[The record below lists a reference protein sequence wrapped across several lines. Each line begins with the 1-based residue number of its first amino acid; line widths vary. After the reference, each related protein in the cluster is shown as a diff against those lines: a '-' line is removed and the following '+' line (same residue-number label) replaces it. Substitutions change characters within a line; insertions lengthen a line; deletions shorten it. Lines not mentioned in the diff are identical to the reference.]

1 MANPLQFSRDPAL
14 NQKLRELRRV
24 DNYTNFFYIA
34 RIYVILSLTIGGTI
48 YFYHLRQEAGLSFWW
63 NVALTVLAI
72 FIIGASQHQL
82 AGATHEATH
91 QILFKNRILNEV
103 VSDWLC
109 SYPLFSS
116 THQFRLHHL
125 VHHHFVNDPVR
136 DPDFSQLK
144 MSGHWLKFP
153 VSKGKFLTQLLKQL
167 WLLNLLR
174 YIWVRARYDS
184 LGLLPDRHL
193 LRGRFKPVIST
204 RLAILMRVSFLI
216 ILFTLLRGLRYWT
229 GVSVGLYF
237 LVLWIVPLVTT
248 FSFFMILRQLVQHGN
263 GGRGWL
269 NNTRV
274 FLINPLLCYAVFPFG
289 MDYHLPHH
297 MFATVPHY
305 RLSELHQFLLRYPE
319 YAAGGVVVRN
329 YFFAG
334 RHLPAPRSPTVLE
347 VIGAEYSVEPNLCRP
362 DKLG

>member
-1 MANPLQFSRDPAL
+1 
-14 NQKLRELRRV
+14 
-24 DNYTNFFYIA
+24 
-34 RIYVILSLTIGGTI
+34 
-48 YFYHLRQEAGLSFWW
+48 
-63 NVALTVLAI
+63 
-72 FIIGASQHQL
+72 
-82 AGATHEATH
+82 
-91 QILFKNRILNEV
+91 
-103 VSDWLC
+103 
-109 SYPLFSS
+109 
-116 THQFRLHHL
+116 
-125 VHHHFVNDPVR
+125 
-136 DPDFSQLK
+136 

-193 LRGRFKPVIST
+193 FQSRFKPVIST
-204 RLAILMRVSFLI
+204 RLAILMRISFLI
-216 ILFTLLRGLRYWT
+216 ILFTLLRGLTYWT
-229 GVSVGLYF
+229 GVPAGLYF
-237 LVLWIVPLVTT
+237 LILWILPLVTT
-248 FSFFMILRQLVQHGN
+248 FPFFLILRQLVQHGN

-274 FLINPLLCYAVFPFG
+274 FLVNPLLRYAVFPFG

-305 RLSELHQFLLRYPE
+305 RLPELHQFLLRYPE

-334 RHLPAPRSPTVLE
+334 RHQAEPRNPTVLE
-347 VIGAEYSVEPNLCRP
+347 VIGADQLTGGYRSGGQRVSWSAKYLSS
-362 DKLG
+362 